1 MDLAGGTLDMWP
13 LYSFVGGAITTNLSI
28 DIKTYVDLTPRDDGF
43 FEFHLHDLDYHK
55 SFESYQAFM
64 QSKDEQL
71 SLVKGHI
78 SWWQPSSGLTLE
90 CRSESPVGGGLGGS
104 SSLSVSLI
112 KAFAQWRN
120 RELSVLDQV
129 TLASNIEAQVL
140 NTPTGTQD
148 YFPAIHGGL
157 HLLHYSHEGP
167 VEEILEFPEGILEKN
182 MFLVYTG
189 RPHHSGLNNWEVYKS
204 AVARE
209 PLVIQA
215 LYEIKS
221 VAEDVAKVCR
231 QGEWDQL
238 GELFQKEFESRVKL
252 SLSFNSPE
260 IDQLKKLVLQNG
272 ADAIKICG
280 AGGGGCVMVWSQP
293 IKKSDLMRLCKD
305 KGFQVFDV
313 KAVRETE

>member
-13 LYSFVGGAITTNLSI
+13 LYSFVGGATTINLSI
-28 DIKTYVDLTPRDDGF
+28 DIKTYVDLTPRDDGV
-43 FEFHLHDLDYHK
+43 FEFHLNDLDYHK
-55 SFESYQAFM
+55 SFEGFQSFM
-64 QSKDEQL
+64 NCKDEQL
-71 SLVKGHI
+71 GLVKGHV
-78 SWWQPSSGLTLE
+78 SWWKPRSGFTIK

-112 KAFAQWRN
+112 KAFAQWN
-120 RELSVLDQV
+120 KRELSVLEQV

-157 HLLHYSHEGP
+157 HLLHYTHEGP
-167 VEEILEFPEGILEKN
+167 REEILDFPDGVFEGY

-204 AVARE
+204 AVAKD

-215 LYEIKS
+215 LHEIRD
-221 VAEDVAKVCR
+221 VAEDVVEVCR
-231 QGEWDQL
+231 QGGWSRL
-238 GELFQKEFESRVKL
+238 GTLFQREFESRVKL
-252 SLSFNSPE
+252 SPSFNSPE
-260 IDQLKKLVLQNG
+260 IDQLKKLVLQHG

-280 AGGGGCVMVWSQP
+280 AGGGGCVMIWSQP
-293 IKKSDLMRLCKD
+293 DKKSELMRLCQGE
-305 KGFQVFDV
+305 GFKIFDV
-313 KAVRETE
+313 NSVRYTT

>member
-1 MDLAGGTLDMWP
+1 MDLAGGTLDLWP
-13 LYSFVGGAITTNLSI
+13 LYSFVGGATTINLSI
-28 DIKTYVDLTPRDDGF
+28 DIKTYVDLTPRDD
-43 FEFHLHDLDYHK
+43 EVVEIHLNDLDYHK
-55 SFESYQAFM
+55 TFKNYQEFVG
-64 QSKDEQL
+64 SDDEEL
-71 SLVKGHI
+71 ALVKGHVT
-78 SWWQPSSGLTLE
+78 WWKPKTGFTLE

-112 KAFAQWRN
+112 KAFARWNNKQ
-120 RELSVLDQV
+120 LSVLDHV

-167 VEEILEFPEGILEKN
+167 AEEVLDFPEGLLEQH

-215 LYEIKS
+215 LHEIRD
-221 VAEDVAKVCR
+221 VAEDVADVCR
-231 QGEWDQL
+231 AGDWGRL
-238 GELFQKEFESRVKL
+238 GVLFQREFESRVKL

-260 IDQLKKLVLQNG
+260 IDQLKKLVMDHG

-280 AGGGGCVMVWSQP
+280 AGGGGCVMIWSRP
-293 IKKSDLMRLCKD
+293 EKKSELMNLCKD
-305 KGFQVFDV
+305 EGFQVFDV
-313 KAVRETE
+313 KAIRETQ